1 MEELRIKCPSC
12 GIILDVRNSKNE
24 AVKRIVCPHCKKQLA
39 VTFREEAQPAQFVEI
54 KMVQLSDGSTKTI
67 IRVLTEGHE
76 VKVNGSP
83 LLKDDEVVLSPGD
96 RLEVDG
102 KDVTP
107 TTPLLRQTQKTAQKT
122 ETETP
127 QPRQTQTVDQPAPEV
142 KSRNYLPYYAAA
154 VVVILLLAI
163 VLWKQSSRQQVP
175 ASVRYEVSDTMKGRD
190 YRHSTDKKPASQLRQ
205 EQRQK
210 KDKEPQPT
218 EAGSTDITSLNNY
231 ELEKL
236 AMSGHVEAQYQL
248 GRRWVNLHDS
258 INVVKGIKYL
268 KLAARNGSAEARQAL
283 QNVFTALQ
291 QSAANGSSTAGNILR
306 EQR

>member
-54 KMVQLSDGSTKTI
+54 KMVQLADGSTKTI

-107 TTPLLRQTQKTAQKT
+107 TTPLMRQTQDTVQKP

-127 QPRQTQTVDQPAPEV
+127 LPRQTQTVDQPAPEV
-142 KSRNYLPYYAAA
+142 KPRNYLPYYAAA

-163 VLWKQSSRQQVP
+163 VLWK
-175 ASVRYEVSDTMKGRD
+175 
-190 YRHSTDKKPASQLRQ
+190 
-205 EQRQK
+205 
-210 KDKEPQPT
+210 
-218 EAGSTDITSLNNY
+218 
-231 ELEKL
+231 
-236 AMSGHVEAQYQL
+236 
-248 GRRWVNLHDS
+248 
-258 INVVKGIKYL
+258 
-268 KLAARNGSAEARQAL
+268 
-283 QNVFTALQ
+283 
-291 QSAANGSSTAGNILR
+291 
-306 EQR
+306 